1 MFDGILT
8 ATRYTD
14 ILSAALLP
22 FIQKVYRGVL
32 YKDNDP
38 EHTSRYIE
46 EYFQENNVNC
56 QRSPAESPNLNLTEL
71 NWGHQIDMYILYKQ
85 TNCLLT
91 R

>member
-22 FIQKVYRGVL
+22 FIQKVYPEGHHL
-32 YKDNDP
+32 YKDND
-38 EHTSRYIE
+38 TSTLAGTFKNISNY
-46 EYFQENNVNC
+46 

-71 NWGHQIDMYILYKQ
+71 NWGHQIDIL
-85 TNCLLT
+85 
-91 R
+91 